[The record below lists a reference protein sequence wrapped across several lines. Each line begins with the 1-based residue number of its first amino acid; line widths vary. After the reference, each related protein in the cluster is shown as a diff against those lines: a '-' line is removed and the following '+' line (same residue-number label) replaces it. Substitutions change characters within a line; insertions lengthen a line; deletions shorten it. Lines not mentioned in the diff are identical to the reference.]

1 MDMDLKNKTLNE
13 LEELVVEFG
22 GKKYL
27 AKYIFSF
34 IHTKDAA
41 GIEDIT
47 PLSKDLRQ
55 KLIEKLWCQLFMVFR
70 RNVA

>member
-13 LEELVVEFG
+13 LEELVAEFG

-34 IHTKDAA
+34 IHAKDAA
-41 GIEDIT
+41 EIEDVT

-55 KLIEKLWCQLFMVFR
+55 KLIEAGYYLSLIHI
-70 RNVA
+70 

>member
-1 MDMDLKNKTLNE
+1 MVVDL
-13 LEELVVEFG
+13 G

-41 GIEDIT
+41 SIDDIT
-47 PLSKDLRQ
+47 TLSKPFRQ
-55 KLIEKLWCQLFMVFR
+55 TLAEVSGS
-70 RNVA
+70 